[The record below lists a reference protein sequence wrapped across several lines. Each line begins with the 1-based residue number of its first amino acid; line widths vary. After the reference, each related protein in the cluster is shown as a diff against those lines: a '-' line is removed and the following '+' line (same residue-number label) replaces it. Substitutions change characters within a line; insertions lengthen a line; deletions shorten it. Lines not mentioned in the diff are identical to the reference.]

1 MRAIAIGSSRN
12 QDKVPRLE
20 DQVQQQQAHI
30 NRLYSMLEE
39 AETSSGEQRENKQ
52 RVWFQYFRDT
62 VLTASAAGSLAAL
75 ILNPGAVPDKAR
87 AEEYPSSHTAKV
99 APAKSRDEVYVG
111 RKPTTVE
118 RKSIGFDD
126 EVTKDEE
133 ELRTKGRSHRYPNL
147 LRDFAHHRVEGNI
160 SEERFEEIRYRLL
173 NKRLSMAELD
183 HLERDSKD
191 IAQSRDFL
199 RLAEAYHKNG
209 WDERWALE
217 IATDVDY
224 RDSKPYKK
232 AEIRLQRLDND

>member
-1 MRAIAIGSSRN
+1 MRAIAISSSRN
-12 QDKVPRLE
+12 QDEMHRLE

-30 NRLYSMLEE
+30 KKLYSMLQ
-39 AETSSGEQRENKQ
+39 ETETTSGEERKNKQ
-52 RVWFQYFRDT
+52 RVWFEYLRDT

-87 AEEYPSSHTAKV
+87 AEESPSSHTVTV
-99 APAKSRDEVYVG
+99 APAKSRDDLYVG

-118 RKSIGFDD
+118 RKSISLND
-126 EVTKDEE
+126 EVTKIEE
-133 ELRTKGRSHRYPNL
+133 ELRTKGRSPRYSNL
-147 LRDFAHHRVEGNI
+147 LEDFAHHRLEGNI

-173 NKRLSMAELD
+173 NKRMSMTKLD
-183 HLERDSKD
+183 HLERNSKD

-199 RLAEAYHKNG
+199 RLAEAYQNNG
-209 WDERWALE
+209 WDERWALQ

-232 AEIRLQRLDND
+232 AEILLQRLENK